1 GGHGARGG
9 PWSSSPIGSPP
20 GRPGGCVR
28 PFGHT
33 QRYTPGGYSAL
44 RCSVSGCSVSGRPV
58 LVLSVSGEFPAQRRM
73 DPGARLVQA
82 DDLDGLPA
90 ARVLRLDGVQGGD
103 GRGVPDVRGGK
114 VDRKSVG

>member
-1 GGHGARGG
+1 
-9 PWSSSPIGSPP
+9 
-20 GRPGGCVR
+20 
-28 PFGHT
+28 GHT
-33 QRYTPGGYSAL
+33 QRYTPGWYSAL

-114 VDRKSVG
+114 VDDDPVGVGRVVEAADEVVGGREEQLARPRPG